1 MMMMRVAADAPPPD
15 MDPPEN
21 WLSRQGIDVIP
32 GQSFVA
38 TLEGQTNEGL
48 IQQFSSLEM
57 VEGDESIT
65 VREREREK
73 ERKKERERERER
85 GRGDMMMMMM
95 MMMMMNVVVII
106 AMVWTG
112 NPPPQP
118 PTPPHPT
125 GESRL
130 CQGRQ
135 PIM

>member
-1 MMMMRVAADAPPPD
+1 MAITVIIPQLLPRVRPPFFSLFFLLIMMMMRVAADAPPPD

-65 VREREREK
+65 VRERERERKK
-73 ERKKERERERER
+73 ERKRERERERE
-85 GRGDMMMMMM
+85 GG
-95 MMMMMNVVVII
+95 V
-106 AMVWTG
+106 T
-112 NPPPQP
+112 
-118 PTPPHPT
+118 
-125 GESRL
+125 
-130 CQGRQ
+130 
-135 PIM
+135 